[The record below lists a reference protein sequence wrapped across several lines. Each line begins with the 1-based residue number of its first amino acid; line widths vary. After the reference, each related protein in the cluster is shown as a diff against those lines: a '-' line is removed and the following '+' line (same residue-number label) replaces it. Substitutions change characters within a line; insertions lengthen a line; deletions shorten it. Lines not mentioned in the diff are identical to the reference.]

1 MVLDTYGDEQLAADV
16 CILRSYATHAAS
28 DSHTHSSFGD
38 LGGLGHNLWR
48 SPFESACLK
57 GTCDAA
63 QLARLC
69 HLWEALEY
77 DDVVDFIHGY
87 RVT

>member
-63 QLARLC
+63 QLARL
-69 HLWEALEY
+69 
-77 DDVVDFIHGY
+77 DGY